1 MADTASVL
9 HHFNDSTLKHENYSF
24 DPLSSP
30 SPSNEHL
37 PLVNMARV
45 TFERRTVGKPELHTG
60 SSEQEKKFALQNGW
74 ASGVPS
80 VAGHRQKDYNQVQQH
95 RKMYPAGCSNG
106 NKKLTYGQIML

>member
-45 TFERRTVGKPELHTG
+45 TFERRTLGKPELHIG
-60 SSEQEKKFALQNGW
+60 SSEQEKKFALQN
-74 ASGVPS
+74 
-80 VAGHRQKDYNQVQQH
+80 AGPPESQVWQGTD
-95 RKMYPAGCSNG
+95 RKITTKFNSTERCILQAAPMATRNSHMA
-106 NKKLTYGQIML
+106 K